1 MTNLTSA
8 GQLAGVPVI
17 AAGGGYAELALTQ
30 LVINMR
36 YALMSVSL
44 SQKLGDSVTAA
55 DRFIISFANT
65 DEIFAVAASRFG
77 TVGRKYLYGLIIPP
91 YIGWSAGTLIGAAA
105 GNILPEIV
113 TSSLGIAIY
122 GMFIAVVIPPAKKDR
137 ATACCIL
144 IIKYLVVMAGVT
156 YLIRM
161 LPLVLIKKKLK
172 NRFFKSFLYYIP
184 YAVLSVMT
192 IPAIFSSTGSALSA
206 AVGFVTAV
214 ILAYFERGLLTVA
227 AFSCAAVF
235 IAELILRLAL

>member
-1 MTNLTSA
+1 
-8 GQLAGVPVI
+8 
-17 AAGGGYAELALTQ
+17 
-30 LVINMR
+30 
-36 YALMSVSL
+36 MS
-44 SQKLGDSVTAA
+44 
-55 DRFIISFANT
+55 ISYSF
-65 DEIFAVAASRFG
+65 
-77 TVGRKYLYGLIIPP
+77 
-91 YIGWSAGTLIGAAA
+91 
-105 GNILPEIV
+105 
-113 TSSLGIAIY
+113 
-122 GMFIAVVIPPAKKDR
+122 
-137 ATACCIL
+137 
-144 IIKYLVVMAGVT
+144 IKYLAVMAGVT

-235 IAELILRLAL
+235 IAELIMRLAL